1 MKKKNNNEEKMENFL
16 DVFIR
21 NYKTVPGVKI
31 LTKLFLY
38 FAFLIT
44 FIMIIAISNY
54 SKKANND
61 VSTTTTTEVVNKNY
75 YEIINNLSSVKKE
88 TVLIGD
94 IKLSLDI
101 VETISGYEEKENEI
115 KKVIIKENKLY
126 EINNGVET
134 ISELITDASLINPS
148 ELMKYLLNNKSIKL
162 NEDDNITYKYN
173 DLTVYVKDEKIIKV
187 TINAGYEINY
197 N

>member
-38 FAFLIT
+38 FVFLIT
-44 FIMIIAISNY
+44 FVMIIAISNY
-54 SKKANND
+54 SRKTNND
-61 VSTTTTTEVVNKNY
+61 VSTTTTIEVVNKNY
-75 YEIINNLSSVKKE
+75 YDIINNLSSVKKE

-94 IKLSLDI
+94 VKLNLDI
-101 VETISGYEEKENEI
+101 DETINGYEEKENEI

-134 ISELITDASLINPS
+134 ISELITDASFINPS

-173 DLTVYVKDEKIIKV
+173 DLTVYVKGEKINKV
-187 TINAGYEINY
+187 TINSGYEINY